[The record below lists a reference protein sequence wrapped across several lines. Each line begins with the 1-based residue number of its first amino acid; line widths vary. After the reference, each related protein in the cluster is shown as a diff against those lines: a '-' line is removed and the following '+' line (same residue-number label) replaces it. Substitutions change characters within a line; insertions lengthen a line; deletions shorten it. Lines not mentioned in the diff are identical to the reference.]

1 MNDRRRLRVVHVPS
15 SVGGNPQ
22 GLSTQ
27 LRGLGVDSEV
37 WALDSNSFGYRA
49 DRILWAPGD
58 GLLVREWKRLRAI
71 WTVSREFDII
81 HFNFG
86 TTLAEP
92 LPMRR
97 DVDHGLVRKFKTL
110 VNGLYRRVLFRFEI
124 ALYRLHGRP
133 MFIHYQGDDARQGD
147 VSLARFRYSIAHQ
160 VGGGYYCRLSDAF
173 KRGMIRTMAQVCAQ
187 VYAVNPDLLYVLRPG
202 ARFIPYCHILLDE
215 WPPRFID
222 PAGTS
227 PLRIGHAPSHRG
239 VKGTDLIFA
248 ALDRLRSA
256 GYAFELDII
265 EGVSQEEAR
274 KRYAKVDVVVDQLH
288 AGWYGGL
295 AVEAMALGKPV
306 LVYIREDD
314 LQFVPDQMRADLPF
328 IQVTPDTIE
337 DGLRRV
343 LAMPRTELRD
353 LAMRSRAYV
362 ERWHNPAM
370 IAAEILQDYQAAL
383 SRGKAPGCAA

>member
-1 MNDRRRLRVVHVPS
+1 MIDRQPLRVVHVPS

-22 GLSTQ
+22 GLSRQ
-27 LRGLGVDSEV
+27 LRALGVHSEV
-37 WALDSNSFGYRA
+37 WSLASNPFGYRA
-49 DRILWAPGD
+49 DRTLWSPGD
-58 GLLVREWKRLRAI
+58 GLLRREWKRLRAI
-71 WTVSREFDII
+71 WAVAREFDIV

-86 TTLAEP
+86 TTLSEP

-97 DVDHGLVRKFKTL
+97 DADRGLVRKLKTL
-110 VNGLYRRVLFRFEI
+110 VNAIYRRALFRIEI
-124 ALYRLHGRP
+124 ALYRMHGRL

-147 VSLARFRYSIAHQ
+147 VSLARFRYSIARQ
-160 VGGGYYCRLSDAF
+160 VGGGYYCQPSDAF
-173 KRGMIRTMAQVCAQ
+173 KRSIIWTMACACAQ
-187 VYAVNPDLLYVLRPG
+187 VYAVNPDLLHVLRPG

-215 WPPRFID
+215 WLPRFID

-239 VKGTDLIFA
+239 VKGTDLILA
-248 ALDRLRSA
+248 ALDRLRSE
-256 GYAFELDII
+256 GHAFELDLI
-265 EGVSQEEAR
+265 EGVSQGEAS
-274 KRYAKVDVVVDQLH
+274 KRYAEVDVMVDQLH

-314 LQFVPDQMRADLPF
+314 LHFIPAQMRSDLPF
-328 IQVTPDTIE
+328 VLVTPDTIE

-343 LAMPRTELRD
+343 LAMPRAELLE
-353 LAMRSRAYV
+353 LARRSRAYV
-362 ERWHNPAM
+362 ERWHDPAR

-383 SRGKAPGCAA
+383 IRGNAPACKA

>member
-22 GLSTQ
+22 GLSRQ
-27 LRGLGVDSEV
+27 LRELGMHSEV
-37 WALDSNSFGYRA
+37 WALASNPFGYRA
-49 DRILWAPGD
+49 DRTLWARDD
-58 GLLVREWKRLRAI
+58 GLLLREWKRLGAI
-71 WTVSREFDII
+71 WAISREFDVI

-86 TTLAEP
+86 TTLSEP

-97 DVDHGLVRKFKTL
+97 DSDRGLVRKFKTL
-110 VNGLYRRVLFRFEI
+110 VNAIYRRALFRIEI

-147 VSLARFRYSIAHQ
+147 VSLAQFRYSIARQ
-160 VGGGYYCRLSDAF
+160 VGGGYYCRPSDAF
-173 KRGMIRTMAQVCAQ
+173 KRGMIRTMARTCSQ
-187 VYAVNPDLLYVLRPG
+187 VYAVNPDLLHVLHPG

-222 PAGTS
+222 PAGTA

-239 VKGTDLIFA
+239 VKGTDLILA
-248 ALDRLRSA
+248 ALDRLRSE
-256 GYAFELDII
+256 GHVFVLDLI

-274 KRYAKVDVVVDQLH
+274 KRYAEVDVLVDQLH

-306 LVYIREDD
+306 LVYIREED
-314 LQFVPDQMRADLPF
+314 LHFIPAQMRSDLPF
-328 IQVTPDTIE
+328 VQVTPDTIE

-343 LAMPRTELRD
+343 LAMPRAELFELSR
-353 LAMRSRAYV
+353 RSRAYV
-362 ERWHNPAM
+362 ERWHDPAT
-370 IAAEILQDYQAAL
+370 IAADIMQDYHAAL
-383 SRGKAPGCAA
+383 GRGNAPACSA